1 MSIHSRTAAPGSG
14 NGSGS
19 IGQPRSH
26 PLSSVSLSPGYGDYA
41 VASGKNLLHIFRLH
55 PDKGKGSLHR
65 LEELKSIRVSQVRD
79 ILYFSSHVASCDV
92 HCPTDRSWLTKLIA
106 A

>member
-14 NGSGS
+14 SVSGSGS

-26 PLSSVSLSPGYGDYA
+26 PLSSVSFSPGYGDYA

-55 PDKGKGSLHR
+55 PDPDKGKGYSHR

-79 ILYFSSHVASCDV
+79 SWYFSSHMTSCD
-92 HCPTDRSWLTKLIA
+92 A
-106 A
+106 